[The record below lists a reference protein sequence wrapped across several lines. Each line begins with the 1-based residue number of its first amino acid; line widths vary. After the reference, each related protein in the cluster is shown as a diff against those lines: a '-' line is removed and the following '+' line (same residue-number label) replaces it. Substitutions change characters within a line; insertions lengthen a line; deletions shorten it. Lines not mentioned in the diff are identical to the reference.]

1 LDQLGFDTMKS
12 EAHIIPV
19 LVGESKMTMEM
30 DRKLLQKKVFVQ
42 GIRPPT
48 VPDGKSRLRVT
59 VMATH
64 THEDI
69 DFALKQFEEVG
80 KSLGLT

>member
-1 LDQLGFDTMKS
+1 
-12 EAHIIPV
+12 
-19 LVGESKMTMEM
+19 MTMEM

-48 VPDGKSRLRVT
+48 VPDGKSRLRAT

-69 DFALKQFEEVG
+69 DFALKQFAEVG
-80 KSLGLT
+80 KTLGLI

>member
-1 LDQLGFDTMKS
+1 MKS
-12 EAHIIPV
+12 ESHIVPV
-19 LVGESKMTMEM
+19 LVGEPKVTMEM
-30 DRKLLQKKVFVQ
+30 DRMLLQKKVFVQ

-64 THEDI
+64 TREDI
-69 DFALKQFEEVG
+69 DFALAKFEEVG
-80 KSLGLT
+80 KTLGLI

>member
-1 LDQLGFDTMKS
+1 MKS

-19 LVGESKMTMEM
+19 LVSEAKVTMEM
-30 DRKLLQKKVFVQ
+30 DRKLLKKKVFVQ
-42 GIRPPT
+42 GIRPPS

-59 VMATH
+59 LMATH
-64 THEDI
+64 TQKDI

-80 KSLGLT
+80 KTLGLI

>member
-1 LDQLGFDTMKS
+1 MGS

-19 LVGESKMTMEM
+19 LVGEPKVTMEM
-30 DRKLLQKKVFVQ
+30 DRKLLRERVFVQ

-64 THEDI
+64 TQEDI

-80 KSLGLT
+80 NALGLIG